1 MKKMISTR
9 QLILLSL
16 LIAMD
21 VLFSRVL
28 ALNTSLV
35 KIGLGFAA
43 TGVAALLY
51 GPWWAAAE
59 SALAD
64 TLGALLF
71 PTGAYNPCFSV
82 TALCTGLI
90 FGLCLR
96 GERPSALRCLMAAGL
111 NCLLVELTANT
122 LLIHW
127 FFGAPLAWP
136 FLALRLLKFAV
147 MLPVE
152 FLVLWL
158 LARNGALRGALEH
171 MGR

>member
-1 MKKMISTR
+1 MKKFATTK

-16 LIAMD
+16 LTAMD

-28 ALNTSLV
+28 AINAPLV

-43 TGVAALLY
+43 TGVAAILY

-64 TLGALLF
+64 TLGALIF
-71 PTGAYNPCFSV
+71 PTGPYNPCFSV

-90 FGLCLR
+90 FGVCLR
-96 GERPSALRCLMAAGL
+96 GEKPSAARCLIAAGA
-111 NCLLVELTANT
+111 NCLLVELIANT

-127 FFGAPLAWP
+127 FFGAPLEWP

-158 LARNGALRGALEH
+158 LARNGTLRGALNH
-171 MGR
+171 IDR

>member
-1 MKKMISTR
+1 
-9 QLILLSL
+9 
-16 LIAMD
+16 MD
-21 VLFSRVL
+21 VLLSRVL
-28 ALNTSLV
+28 ALNADLV

-43 TGVAALLY
+43 TGVAALLF

-71 PTGAYNPCFSV
+71 PTGAYNPLFSV
-82 TALCTGLI
+82 TAFATGLI

-96 GERPSALRCLMAAGL
+96 GEKPSAGRCLLAAGL
-111 NCLLVELTANT
+111 NCLLVELIANT